1 MELTL
6 ISEDATWWL
15 FTLPAILKLQAFFNT
30 PLVLSIFTIIAI
42 LGTLGLLTWAFSTSG
57 PAWKYGRN
65 QMGRVPIPG
74 FRGLPIFGSLF
85 SLSHGLAHRTLA
97 SMASSQAATQLM
109 AFSLGSTPAVIAS
122 DPVTAREILTSPHF
136 ANRPI
141 KHSAKQLMFSRAIG
155 FAPNGTYWRLLR
167 RIASSHL
174 FAPKRILAHEAGRRL
189 DCAAMLS
196 SISKEQTL
204 HGFVVLRKHLQAAS
218 LNNIME
224 IVFGKRY
231 DTVHDSDEEA
241 REVQEIVREGFELL
255 GAFNWCDHLPWL
267 KYFYDPFCID
277 ERCVALAPRV
287 KRLVNRII
295 DEHRRGRVS
304 GSVKLSDDSDFV
316 DVLLSLEGE
325 EKLEEDDMVAVL
337 WVFTCHSP
345 ATHHPP
351 PPPPPSPSPATHLS
365 PPPTTHC
372 HYHYYPLVT
381 TYHPPPSPTY
391 APPPATY
398 SPPPPAIHHPPPP
411 PLTRYQP
418 PPATVTHPPTIT
430 THPPPPAIC
439 HPPATTTHHLPPPPT
454 RYHSLPV
461 TVTHPP
467 TTTTHHLPA
476 TTTHHPPPTC
486 HHHHYPPPPPPPTR
500 YHPPSATEM
509 IFRGTDTT
517 ALLTEWVMAQLVLN
531 PVIQAKLQ
539 HELETLIGTKTVT
552 DNDISK
558 LPYLQAVV
566 KETLRVHPPGPLL
579 SWARLS
585 TSDVHLSNGMVIP
598 ADTTAMVNMWA
609 ITHDPNVWDDPT
621 VFKPERFLPSEVG
634 GVDVTSG
641 FDVRGNDLRL
651 APFGAGRRVCPG
663 KNLGL
668 VTVSLWVAK
677 LVHHFKWVEDISA
690 HPIDLSEV
698 LKLSCEMKN
707 PLSVVA
713 VPRTSVS
720 TF

>member
-241 REVQEIVREGFELL
+241 REVQQIVREGFELL

-277 ERCVALAPRV
+277 ERCVALVPRV

-337 WVFTCHSP
+337 W
-345 ATHHPP
+345 
-351 PPPPPSPSPATHLS
+351 
-365 PPPTTHC
+365 
-372 HYHYYPLVT
+372 
-381 TYHPPPSPTY
+381 
-391 APPPATY
+391 
-398 SPPPPAIHHPPPP
+398 
-411 PLTRYQP
+411 
-418 PPATVTHPPTIT
+418 
-430 THPPPPAIC
+430 
-439 HPPATTTHHLPPPPT
+439 
-454 RYHSLPV
+454 
-461 TVTHPP
+461 
-467 TTTTHHLPA
+467 
-476 TTTHHPPPTC
+476 
-486 HHHHYPPPPPPPTR
+486 
-500 YHPPSATEM
+500 EM

-517 ALLTEWVMAQLVLN
+517 ALLTEWVMAELVLN

>member
-6 ISEDATWWL
+6 ISEDTTWWL

-241 REVQEIVREGFELL
+241 REVQQIVREGFELL

-277 ERCVALAPRV
+277 ERCVALVPRV

-337 WVFTCHSP
+337 W
-345 ATHHPP
+345 
-351 PPPPPSPSPATHLS
+351 
-365 PPPTTHC
+365 
-372 HYHYYPLVT
+372 
-381 TYHPPPSPTY
+381 
-391 APPPATY
+391 
-398 SPPPPAIHHPPPP
+398 
-411 PLTRYQP
+411 
-418 PPATVTHPPTIT
+418 
-430 THPPPPAIC
+430 
-439 HPPATTTHHLPPPPT
+439 
-454 RYHSLPV
+454 
-461 TVTHPP
+461 
-467 TTTTHHLPA
+467 
-476 TTTHHPPPTC
+476 
-486 HHHHYPPPPPPPTR
+486 
-500 YHPPSATEM
+500 EM